1 MSALRYVGIEDH
13 VYCYMV
19 AIPEGLTHATVLS
32 VEHVESNMMETEEF
46 YVVKPSI
53 DQARTFDA
61 VQRLDMDTAS
71 P

>member
-1 MSALRYVGIEDH
+1 
-13 VYCYMV
+13 MV